1 MGIDDAG
8 RGPVIGPLII
18 VGVVVKGDKVNMLRS
33 LGVKDSKLLSPTRR
47 ARLFM
52 YIKQICEKIIIK
64 EISPTEIDKAVFRI
78 TFSSLNQ
85 LEAYYMAEIIK
96 EGRPNV
102 VYIDSPDVVPS
113 RFKQIIL
120 SYLPE
125 DLRNITI
132 VAENKADK
140 KYAIV
145 SAASIIAKE
154 IREMRI
160 KELKRKY
167 GDFGSG
173 YPSDLRTIEFLRR
186 YYKTNK
192 CFPPIVRESWSTL
205 KKILQKQL
213 FEDF

>member
-1 MGIDDAG
+1 MTFG
-8 RGPVIGPLII
+8 
-18 VGVVVKGDKVNMLRS
+18 
-33 LGVKDSKLLSPTRR
+33 LSPADT
-47 ARLFM
+47 
-52 YIKQICEKIIIK
+52 
-64 EISPTEIDKAVFRI
+64 P
-78 TFSSLNQ
+78 
-85 LEAYYMAEIIK
+85 AEIIK